1 MSDEFPAPHDD
12 ADPFTFDADVDG
24 PSDAEVVDHAG
35 SAPDPDKARLRLIRQ
50 TAQRAAK
57 IAAAPAKTRAALA
70 EILATKDTVVD
81 LTVAAMAS
89 GRGRGRGRVVEDIV
103 SVASSDPMLAGINAV
118 MLAEDPK
125 RFRAAWALLRRYAKD
140 LPEQVPASSAKA
152 GLAFAKA
159 ALALTD
165 ADKAALRA
173 PLDLI

>member
-1 MSDEFPAPHDD
+1 MSDEFPAPHDP

-24 PSDAEVVDHAG
+24 PADVESVDNTG
-35 SAPDPDKARLRLIRQ
+35 SSPDPDKARLRLIRQ

-57 IAAAPAKTRAALA
+57 IAAAPAKTRSALA
-70 EILATKDTVVD
+70 EILGVKDTVVD
-81 LTVAAMAS
+81 LTVAAMTS
-89 GRGRGRGRVVEDIV
+89 GRGRGRVVDDIV

-125 RFRAAWALLRRYAKD
+125 RFKAAWGLLRRYAKD
-140 LPEQVPASSAKA
+140 LPELVPASAAKA

>member
-70 EILATKDTVVD
+70 EILGAKDTVAD

-89 GRGRGRGRVVEDIV
+89 GRGRGRVVEDIV